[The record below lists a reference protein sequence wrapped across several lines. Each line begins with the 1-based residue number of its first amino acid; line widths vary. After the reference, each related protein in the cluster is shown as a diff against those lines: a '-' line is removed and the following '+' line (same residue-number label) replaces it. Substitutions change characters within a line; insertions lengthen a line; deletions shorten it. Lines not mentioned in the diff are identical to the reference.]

1 MMYWPKNNL
10 SQQSIELISI
20 LQQVQQ
26 AINAAREN
34 V

>member
-1 MMYWPKNNL
+1 MMYLPQNNL
-10 SQQSIELISI
+10 PQQSIKLVSI